1 MNSKR
6 IIIKKFLIEVIAFL
20 LILLFLYA
28 AGTKLVDIEKFRIVI
43 SKSPLLYSISHL
55 VSIIIP
61 AAEIL
66 LSFLIAIPRSRFFG
80 LLGAFTLMVIFT
92 AYIVVILQFSEEIPC
107 ACGGVLQSL
116 GWKEHLIFN
125 IVFTLIALTG
135 MLLELD
141 GKRQSVIQKQSV

>member
-43 SKSPLLYSISHL
+43 SKSPLLYSISDL

-61 AAEIL
+61 VTEIL

-116 GWKEHLIFN
+116 GWNEHLIFN
-125 IVFTLIALTG
+125 IVFTLISLTG

-141 GKRQSVIQKQSV
+141 GKRHSVIQKQSV

>member
-6 IIIKKFLIEVIAFL
+6 IIIKKFLVEIIAFL
-20 LILLFLYA
+20 FILLFLYA
-28 AGTKLVDIEKFRIVI
+28 AGTKLVDIERFRIVI
-43 SKSPLLYSISHL
+43 SKSPVLYSISDR

-61 AAEIL
+61 TAEIL
-66 LSFLIAIPRSRFFG
+66 LSFLIAIPRARFFG

-125 IVFTLIALTG
+125 IVFSLIALTG
-135 MLLELD
+135 VLLELD
-141 GKRQSVIQKQSV
+141 SKRHSIIKRQSI